1 MICELPRLRIT
12 CLGNTTHD
20 GLTLTSLQTSIINP
34 FSLSGIG
41 VHTGRAITARIEPAE
56 ANTGICFWREDITD
70 KTIKL

>member
-12 CLGNTTHD
+12 CLGNSIYG

-56 ANTGICFWREDITD
+56 ANTGICFWREDINGQNY
-70 KTIKL
+70 